1 MTRVRRSPRRRS
13 RPSGRRTAL
22 VVAAPLA
29 VALAMALTVLPAS
42 ALPSEEP
49 TAEPTAE
56 PSSENADVAGD
67 GTTDGTTD
75 ATTDA
80 SDRRAKRS
88 MIKIA
93 TLNTAAFQ
101 SRSRAVDDVRR
112 LARSGVDVMGL
123 QEMASAK
130 RRSQVNRKLV
140 SCRGC
145 RWASYVPAGSTRA
158 STPIYWK
165 RKQYKLLK
173 RGSVFVTPPTRVGS
187 HGAGPARL
195 NAKYITWVRL
205 RDRATGRKL
214 WVLNNHAVPSV
225 QGRRGGHDKSHP
237 ERLRLYKKHMIK
249 LQDRV
254 QACTRKGGLVFVIGD
269 FNVNYRTDRRTR
281 AHRFPSYRLGRVGL
295 RNSYGPLGE
304 PAGGSHS
311 LRSGKS
317 TRLIDHVWFAPRKA
331 LEPRRLKLLRG
342 YNSDHRPL
350 VVKFESRR
358 GR

>member
-1 MTRVRRSPRRRS
+1 MTRVRRSLRRRS

-29 VALAMALTVLPAS
+29 VALAMACTVLPAS
-42 ALPSEEP
+42 AVPS
-49 TAEPTAE
+49 AE
-56 PSSENADVAGD
+56 PSSEPSSEPAVEPSPGD
-67 GTTDGTTD
+67 PGVTGDDTTDD
-75 ATTDA
+75 
-80 SDRRAKRS
+80 SDRRRGKRS

-101 SRSRAVDDVRR
+101 SRARAVDDVRR

-130 RRSQVNRKLV
+130 RRSLVDRQLV

-145 RWASYVPAGSTRA
+145 RWASHVPAGSTRA

-165 RKQYKLLK
+165 REQYKLLK
-173 RGSVFVTPPTRVGS
+173 RGSVFVTPPTRVGND
-187 HGAGPARL
+187 GAGPARL

-205 RDRATGRKL
+205 RDRVTGRKL

-225 QGRRGGHDKSHP
+225 QGRNGGPDKSHP
-237 ERLRLYKKHMIK
+237 ERLRLYKKHMVK
-249 LQDRV
+249 LQALV
-254 QACTRKGGLVFVIGD
+254 QACTRKGGLVFVVGD
-269 FNVNYRTDRRTR
+269 FNVNFRTDRRTR
-281 AHRFPSYRLGRVGL
+281 AHRFPTYRLSRVGL

-304 PAGGSHS
+304 PAGGTHS

-317 TRLIDHVWFAPRKA
+317 TRLIDHVWFAPRDA
-331 LEPRRLKLLRG
+331 LEPRRLRVLRG